1 MKNVKWFVVIAA
13 LFSLFVL
20 FSCRQKEKTPEVT
33 QEELT
38 AAVPELD
45 DLHSAVYPLWHQAY
59 PEKDYQ
65 MIKEL
70 VPQLDSLSAILDNVQ
85 LPGIL
90 RDKQEAWD
98 KQKEILKA
106 TLAKLK
112 KAANTNN
119 KEDMLAQTEAFHS
132 AYEKLVRT
140 IRPMVKELDAF
151 HQEMYK
157 LFHYYLPNYDLTKIR
172 ETVAA
177 MQAKLPALKQA
188 QLNKRLQDKKME
200 FDAAVEDLETEVN
213 KLAEVVKKDDREA
226 IKAAVDAVHTAY
238 QGCEAIFD

>member
-1 MKNVKWFVVIAA
+1 MGNKLKINFKSIRKVN
-13 LFSLFVL
+13 L
-20 FSCRQKEKTPEVT
+20 T
-33 QEELT
+33 QQRG
-38 AAVPELD
+38 
-45 DLHSAVYPLWHQAY
+45 Y
-59 PEKDYQ
+59 
-65 MIKEL
+65 
-70 VPQLDSLSAILDNVQ
+70 
-85 LPGIL
+85 
-90 RDKQEAWD
+90 
-98 KQKEILKA
+98 KEILKA

-112 KAANTNN
+112 EATNTNN

-188 QLNKRLQDKKME
+188 QLNKRLQDKKTE
-200 FDAAVEDLETEVN
+200 FDAAVVDLETEVN
-213 KLAEVVKKDDREA
+213 KLAEVVKKDDQEA

>member
-1 MKNVKWFVVIAA
+1 MKKIKWFVMIAA
-13 LFSLFVL
+13 LFSLFVI
-20 FSCRQKEKTPEVT
+20 FNCQQKEKTPEVT

-45 DLHSAVYPLWHQAY
+45 DLHSVVYPLWHQAY

-70 VPQLDSLSAILDNVQ
+70 VPQLDSLSAIVDNVQ

-112 KAANTNN
+112 EAANTNN
-119 KEDMLAQTEAFHS
+119 KEDMLAQTESFHS

-140 IRPMVKELDAF
+140 IRPMVKELAAF

-157 LFHYYLPNYDLTKIR
+157 LFHYYLPNYDLPKIR

-200 FDAAVEDLETEVN
+200 FDAAVIDLETEVN